1 MAYEKTIWNPDDLI
15 TSDKMNK
22 IEIAIETLNNE
33 DNTLDKK
40 ITAKEIAINLINEK
54 LGDNHGAIGT
64 INERIQTNTDNIQ
77 INTINIQTNTN
88 DIIDLNSSDSILS
101 AQIEELENKS
111 IIIYKGPYNEE
122 IVYKKGDIV
131 SNNANFYIYIN
142 TNEKAGEQLNN
153 STYWQE
159 INTAII
165 NSAIEISNEE
175 PTNNMVKLWINPSST
190 ETYSVPTIEE
200 FSVEGHTLNIL
211 PQSQGG

>member
-1 MAYEKTIWNPDDLI
+1 MAYEKTVWKPDDLI

-22 IEIAIETLNNE
+22 IETAIEALNNE
-33 DNTLDKK
+33 DNTLDEK
-40 ITAKEIAINLINEK
+40 IAAKEIAINLINK
-54 LGDNHGAIGT
+54 KIGNNNGVIGT
-64 INERIQTNTDNIQ
+64 INERIKANTDNIQ
-77 INTINIQTNTN
+77 INAN

-122 IVYKKGDIV
+122 TVYKKGDIV
-131 SNNANFYIYIN
+131 SDNTNFYIYIN

-153 STYWQE
+153 SIYWQE

-190 ETYSVPTIEE
+190 KTYSVPTVEE
-200 FSVEGHTLNIL
+200 FSVDVERHTLNIL
-211 PQSQGG
+211 PQLQGG